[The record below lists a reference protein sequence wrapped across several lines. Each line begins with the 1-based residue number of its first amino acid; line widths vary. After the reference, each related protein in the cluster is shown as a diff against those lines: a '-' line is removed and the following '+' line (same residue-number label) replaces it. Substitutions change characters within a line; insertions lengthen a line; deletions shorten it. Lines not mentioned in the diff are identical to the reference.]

1 MVSILTD
8 NHVKTIENDITKVGK
23 FSAVM
28 RFFNANTS
36 LFIEETSFKCPHLNC
51 DERLRQG
58 NHSWN
63 ETKHLTKPFIK
74 VSSRRVKWNPTTTLE
89 NNSFRNW
96 VTIKWPRTM

>member
-1 MVSILTD
+1 MRSAPRGLKKKKISRKNMVSILTD

-58 NHSWN
+58 NHS
-63 ETKHLTKPFIK
+63 
-74 VSSRRVKWNPTTTLE
+74 
-89 NNSFRNW
+89 
-96 VTIKWPRTM
+96 